1 MKKDNIRKLT
11 KTGKGTTYVTLPKE
25 IVESLGW
32 KEHQKLT
39 VKRAKGCVIIRD
51 WKKGT

>member
-1 MKKDNIRKLT
+1 MENKNIRKLS
-11 KTGKGTTYVTLPKE
+11 KTGRGTVYVTLPKD

-39 VKRAKGCVIIRD
+39 VARGRGSIIIKD
-51 WKKGT
+51 WKKK